1 MKHTVTH
8 AVRDNVSR
16 LLLLML
22 LAVLPLLGWA
32 QQMVR
37 GVVTDKTGDP
47 LIGVSV
53 LVKGTPTGVT
63 TDIDGNYAIAAR
75 TGQTLVFSYV
85 GMTTQE
91 VKVGQSSTLDIV
103 MQDNAMNLDDVV
115 VVGYGKQKKSSIT
128 GAVSAIKG
136 DELLVTPST
145 NITQILGG
153 RVAGISS
160 VQTSGEPGQDQ
171 ASLRIRGSINSVTYI
186 VDGIPRSI
194 NEVDPNDIE
203 SVSVLKDASATAVYG
218 LKSSGG
224 VIIVT
229 TKKGAKRSPTITY
242 DGQIG
247 GSYNANFPKF
257 MNAKEF
263 MNYYNMADLMDQMAR
278 GVITDR
284 TQYVPRYPQ
293 SMIDQIGNGDA
304 SDGYDDVNYIDKVFG
319 TGTNTKHTLSMQ
331 GGNDRTTYYGSLGY
345 MGQKGN
351 IDNFTYDRYSMRLN
365 LESKIGKYWT
375 LSMGASGYVADTK
388 TPGFLSGGAD
398 NGSYEVGYLSIAH
411 QAIAMHPYLAERY
424 NGLYTGI
431 ISANGSSP
439 NSPLAAIYESGYK
452 KTHAMSLSTN
462 VSLRFD
468 VPWVEGLSAK
478 FTGAY
483 DYSN

>member
-8 AVRDNVSR
+8 AVRDNVGR
-16 LLLLML
+16 LALLML

-37 GVVTDKTGDP
+37 GVVTDKAGEP

-85 GMTTQE
+85 GMNTQE
-91 VKVGQSSTLDIV
+91 VRVGQSSTLDIV

-128 GAVSAIKG
+128 GAVSALKG

-247 GSYNANFPKF
+247 G
-257 MNAKEF
+257 
-263 MNYYNMADLMDQMAR
+263 
-278 GVITDR
+278 
-284 TQYVPRYPQ
+284 
-293 SMIDQIGNGDA
+293 
-304 SDGYDDVNYIDKVFG
+304 
-319 TGTNTKHTLSMQ
+319 
-331 GGNDRTTYYGSLGY
+331 TT
-345 MGQKGN
+345 
-351 IDNFTYDRYSMRLN
+351 TT
-365 LESKIGKYWT
+365 WPT
-375 LSMGASGYVADTK
+375 
-388 TPGFLSGGAD
+388 
-398 NGSYEVGYLSIAH
+398 
-411 QAIAMHPYLAERY
+411 
-424 NGLYTGI
+424 
-431 ISANGSSP
+431 
-439 NSPLAAIYESGYK
+439 
-452 KTHAMSLSTN
+452 
-462 VSLRFD
+462 
-468 VPWVEGLSAK
+468 
-478 FTGAY
+478 
-483 DYSN
+483 